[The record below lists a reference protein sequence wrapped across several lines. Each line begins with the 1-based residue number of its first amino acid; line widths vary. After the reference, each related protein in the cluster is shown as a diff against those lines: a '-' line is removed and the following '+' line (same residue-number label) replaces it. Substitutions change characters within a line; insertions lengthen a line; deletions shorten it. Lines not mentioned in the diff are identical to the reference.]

1 MSVRQTLR
9 HELKQEF
16 KKFNNI
22 DNIQHDIHPEVNI
35 RYNTLNI
42 FVGQRGSGKTFN
54 AFNEIA
60 TISRIQH
67 KFHLFIYVSN
77 NPNDMTYI
85 KFKSF
90 IEIPHIIIPYASAEE
105 FINEIFEYKQAYD
118 EIKQKKLENKIT
130 DECKEEIFNILRIK
144 NFNAPWTSG
153 LPFGLGTDSKS
164 PKGPRSRTIGSP
176 GSFAPSS
183 LHTLIIYDDAMEV
196 FKKPKSKQ
204 FRWLLENRHTKSTYI
219 LCLQDWKGISPE
231 LKANIDSVWLFG
243 GYPRNRYTY
252 IFNQISCPIDR
263 DDLYNIYRELS
274 KRDVMIFNHKTDGD
288 EIKVMNEQ
296 GKMFELRIH

>member
-1 MSVRQTLR
+1 MTLRQSLR

-16 KKFNNI
+16 KKFNNV
-22 DNIQHDIHPEVNI
+22 DCVQHDIHPEVNI

-60 TISRIQH
+60 AIARIQH
-67 KFHLFIYVSN
+67 KFHLLIYVSN
-77 NPNDMTYI
+77 NPNDMTYT

-90 IEIPHIIIPYASAEE
+90 IKIPHVLIPYTNAEE
-105 FINEIFEYKQAYD
+105 YINEIFEYKKAYD
-118 EIKQKKLENKIT
+118 EIREKHLENMIT
-130 DECKEEIFNILRIK
+130 NECRDEILNNLRIK
-144 NFNAPWTSG
+144 NFS
-153 LPFGLGTDSKS
+153 
-164 PKGPRSRTIGSP
+164 I
-176 GSFAPSS
+176 PSI
-183 LHTLIIYDDAMEV
+183 HTLILYDDAMEV
-196 FKKPKSKQ
+196 FKKPNSQQ

-219 LCLQDWKGISPE
+219 LCIQDWKGISPE
-231 LKANIDSVWLFG
+231 LKANIDSIWLFG

-263 DDLYNIYRELS
+263 DDLYNIYRGLS

-288 EIKVMNEQ
+288 EIKVMYDDGQMYEVATP
-296 GKMFELRIH
+296 

>member
-22 DNIQHDIHPEVNI
+22 DCVQHDIHPEVNI

-90 IEIPHIIIPYASAEE
+90 IEIPHIIIPYSSAEE

-144 NFNAPWTSG
+144 NFNAPT
-153 LPFGLGTDSKS
+153 
-164 PKGPRSRTIGSP
+164 
-176 GSFAPSS
+176 

-288 EIKVMNEQ
+288 EIKIMNEDGSEYQ
-296 GKMFELRIH
+296 LAHSPLRA

>member
-1 MSVRQTLR
+1 MSLRQSLR

-22 DNIQHDIHPEVNI
+22 DNVQHDIHPEVNI

-77 NPNDMTYI
+77 NPNDQTYI

-90 IEIPHIIIPYASAEE
+90 ITKNPSDSRTKWCFPHVIIPYDKAEE
-105 FINEIFEYKQAYD
+105 YINEIFEYKKAYD
-118 EIKQKKLENKIT
+118 EIKEKHLEDKIT
-130 DECKEEIFNILRIK
+130 DECEEDIFNNLRIK
-144 NFNAPWTSG
+144 DFNTP
-153 LPFGLGTDSKS
+153 P
-164 PKGPRSRTIGSP
+164 
-176 GSFAPSS
+176 
-183 LHTLIIYDDAMEV
+183 LHTLIVYDDAMEV
-196 FKKPKSKQ
+196 FKKPNSKQ

-263 DDLYNIYRELS
+263 DELYSLYSQLS
-274 KRDVMIFNHKTDGD
+274 KREALIFTNTSQGTIIKYLSENGETNEIFNN
-288 EIKVMNEQ
+288 I
-296 GKMFELRIH
+296 

>member
-144 NFNAPWTSG
+144 NFNAPT
-153 LPFGLGTDSKS
+153 
-164 PKGPRSRTIGSP
+164 
-176 GSFAPSS
+176 

-288 EIKVMNEQ
+288 EIKIMNEDGSEYQ
-296 GKMFELRIH
+296 LAHSPLRA

>member
-144 NFNAPWTSG
+144 NFNAPT
-153 LPFGLGTDSKS
+153 
-164 PKGPRSRTIGSP
+164 
-176 GSFAPSS
+176 